1 MEAFARDLGHRL
13 DNVERHVVERSYRV
27 EQMLEDMGKRWDSF
41 REHHSGGHVPH
52 ALPDQLKELEQS
64 LHLKL
69 DKFGSTIEGHSQ
81 SVEQLM
87 TRPVR
92 EDIAAVDTHS
102 GVPSAPSF
110 GDAHA
115 HDELDGVVM
124 SLQEDDYMRE
134 WLSHVE
140 RHLQQ
145 IHSKLEEMSLQSN
158 NLHVKMNT
166 VHAKVS
172 DTASKMSDH
181 LPSKV
186 NEKPEKEKYSSMYDS
201 VKMKENDVKVMSAAP
216 TPSPG
221 MSARVASSPSPI
233 STAIVPQKLAD
244 NTDTPTSAK
253 PPSDERQELVHA
265 LHGAMGLKG
274 ARRIKPHAPK
284 SRENWQKIANS
295 KVFQILSVA
304 AIVLNG
310 IMTGIESD
318 FEVGHLLAD
327 ILYREGTTTK
337 GSADIDRT
345 LFRVPDVIFIIFWCF
360 EIIVHAGAQG
370 SDFANYHNPMAR
382 WNGFDILCVLISILE
397 LMSQTLKNIGRVPGL
412 GVLRLMRVFRVV
424 RVLRVVKYVKAF
436 SGVRKLVI
444 AVSGA
449 LLTLFW
455 ALVLLALLLY
465 VFSIM
470 LTSGVAQYYESVD
483 IQSPAH
489 TNITIIPPP
498 GFEEKSHTEVIRF
511 FYGGIFETMA
521 TLFQAIT
528 GGDWTVSANSVLP
541 LNWTFY
547 ILWYGYI
554 AFVLF
559 GLLNVFTG
567 IFVESATH
575 AANAD
580 REIKIQAQME
590 EESSYLN
597 QIRVIFAR
605 SDTDGSGKMTETEL
619 QELMTQEDFKEQME
633 CLGIHSTEAHG
644 LFKLLDDDGS
654 GSVSID
660 EFLSGCIR
668 LKGTAKA
675 VDMITLLFETNK
687 LNRKVGKILR
697 CITDG
702 GGQID
707 CSPPS
712 GAASNA
718 GDDDSAN
725 GKSAPSSPRM
735 LPRSMSQIS
744 F

>member
-1 MEAFARDLGHRL
+1 
-13 DNVERHVVERSYRV
+13 
-27 EQMLEDMGKRWDSF
+27 
-41 REHHSGGHVPH
+41 
-52 ALPDQLKELEQS
+52 
-64 LHLKL
+64 
-69 DKFGSTIEGHSQ
+69 
-81 SVEQLM
+81 
-87 TRPVR
+87 
-92 EDIAAVDTHS
+92 
-102 GVPSAPSF
+102 
-110 GDAHA
+110 
-115 HDELDGVVM
+115 
-124 SLQEDDYMRE
+124 
-134 WLSHVE
+134 
-140 RHLQQ
+140 
-145 IHSKLEEMSLQSN
+145 
-158 NLHVKMNT
+158 
-166 VHAKVS
+166 
-172 DTASKMSDH
+172 
-181 LPSKV
+181 
-186 NEKPEKEKYSSMYDS
+186 
-201 VKMKENDVKVMSAAP
+201 
-216 TPSPG
+216 
-221 MSARVASSPSPI
+221 
-233 STAIVPQKLAD
+233 
-244 NTDTPTSAK
+244 
-253 PPSDERQELVHA
+253 
-265 LHGAMGLKG
+265 
-274 ARRIKPHAPK
+274 
-284 SRENWQKIANS
+284 
-295 KVFQILSVA
+295 
-304 AIVLNG
+304 
-310 IMTGIESD
+310 
-318 FEVGHLLAD
+318 
-327 ILYREGTTTK
+327 
-337 GSADIDRT
+337 
-345 LFRVPDVIFIIFWCF
+345 
-360 EIIVHAGAQG
+360 
-370 SDFANYHNPMAR
+370 
-382 WNGFDILCVLISILE
+382 
-397 LMSQTLKNIGRVPGL
+397 
-412 GVLRLMRVFRVV
+412 
-424 RVLRVVKYVKAF
+424 VKYVKAF

-687 LNRKVGKILR
+687 LNRKVGKILK